1 MSIPLIQI
9 AKSLV
14 IFPASITP
22 THAASKL
29 SVNLLSSGLLS
40 NLALCAKPLVQA
52 NIEAK
57 TEVQSST
64 NEAIMFQWLA

>member
-14 IFPASITP
+14 IFPSSITP